1 MTDRTSRRA
10 GNALPATATLLA
22 VVALVAACDEEP
34 ATGPEP
40 PPRERVEGQSLAEIL
55 QGAGVAPVEVRTV
68 PIADWVHHRS
78 DGSILLQRD
87 GSVYRIESPG
97 DTIPWYEL
105 DTWEEVTGPVYE
117 AASWSDFDICADC
130 DLELTEVVRFGDPD
144 GPGMIE
150 GAAPRVVRTELPGYV
165 VVGSTYLQTFDD
177 EGRFLRRFGREGEGP
192 GEFTGIADAHVVHGR
207 IVALDRAK
215 RAWSIF
221 DLAGEFVDERP
232 YGYAAGPFVPVG
244 RGRVVVVTM
253 DWSPEAAGFPL
264 HLADIESGVPSRH
277 FGSMDDAWESAP
289 YSHSVQGSVVSRYG
303 TVWWGTAGSPSVQE
317 WSVDDVLLRVI
328 EGELPWFP
336 EVTEFI
342 DQARE
347 PPSTLLRSMG
357 VDRTQHFWMMVRQAD
372 PQWREVELEPAAEGF
387 QIPPGRLGDYLDTR
401 LDIFDLEEQR
411 HVGRYVW
418 DSPYARLFN
427 LDGEPA
433 VSMVEYTEE
442 GVPQL
447 VVYRVGWE

>member
-1 MTDRTSRRA
+1 M
-10 GNALPATATLLA
+10 
-22 VVALVAACDEEP
+22 VALLAACDEEP
-34 ATGPEP
+34 TTGPEP
-40 PPRERVEGQSLAEIL
+40 PPRERGEGQSLLEVL
-55 QGAGVAPVEVRTV
+55 QGAGAAPFEVRTV
-68 PIADWVHHRS
+68 PIPDWVNHRS

-105 DTWEEVTGPVYE
+105 DTWEEVTGPVSE

-130 DLELTEVVRFGDPD
+130 DLELAEVVRFGDPD

-150 GAAPRVVRTELPGYV
+150 SAAPGVAWTELPGYV

-177 EGRFLRRFGREGEGP
+177 EGRFLRRIGREGEGP
-192 GEFTGIADAHVVHGR
+192 GEFIGIADAHVVHGR

-244 RGRVVVVTM
+244 RGRVVVVAM
-253 DWSPEAAGFPL
+253 DWSPEVAGLPL
-264 HLADIESGVPSRH
+264 HLADIDSGVPSLH

-289 YSHSVQGSVVSRYG
+289 YSDSVQGSVVSRYG
-303 TVWWGTAGSPSVQE
+303 TVWWGTAGSPGVQE
-317 WSVDDVLLRVI
+317 WSVDDVLLREI

-342 DQARE
+342 DPARE
-347 PPSTLLRSMG
+347 PPSTLLRSLALD
-357 VDRTQHFWMMVRQAD
+357 DREHLWMTTHTAD
-372 PQWREVELEPAAEGF
+372 PEWREVELERTPEGYRVPLER
-387 QIPPGRLGDYLDTR
+387 QIDYLDTR

-411 HVGRYVW
+411 HIGSHVW
-418 DSPYARLFN
+418 DSPYVRLFG

-433 VSMVEYTEE
+433 VSIVEYDEDM
-442 GVPQL
+442 VRQL
-447 VVYRVGWE
+447 VVYRLDQGKRGPGVGSTMPLTHPAQQPF